1 MGLCAWLTGSLSALL
16 LAVPSHAAE
25 LEENPHQFTLRVL
38 TLNINGLPPPL
49 KDNAPPL
56 MERIAEIL
64 RQRRAQGTQPHVVL
78 LQEAFSSASRIVVEK
93 SGYEFVQA
101 GPGAD
106 AVSAPPAPRRSL
118 ASMVGLPDMPQSAK
132 LLGSGLY
139 VLSDYEIE
147 QSAFQTFGAAACA
160 GFDCFANKAV
170 MWVRFR
176 PPRFRHAVNVI
187 TSHMN
192 SDRSAGVP
200 VSMRTRAHAA
210 QTDILARF
218 IETTLDPGEP
228 LILAGD
234 FNTSYPPRLV
244 YFRSRVVALDSAEIC
259 LAMREGCRI
268 GAGTRPD
275 ELLYHTNDKHY
286 YRPGRRATVRPL
298 FSLRNFREEVDGRPL
313 SDHTGYE
320 VHYALAARPS
330 GRPRQL
336 SQASA
341 VGQAMP

>member
-1 MGLCAWLTGSLSALL
+1 MGLCTWLTGILSTLL
-16 LAVPSHAAE
+16 FAVPSHAAE
-25 LEENPHQFTLRVL
+25 PEENPHQFTLKVL

-49 KDNAPPL
+49 KNDAAPL

-64 RQRRAQGTQPHVVL
+64 RQRRAQGTQPHIVL

-93 SGYEFVQA
+93 SGYQFIHA
-101 GPGAD
+101 GPGSEAT
-106 AVSAPPAPRRSL
+106 SGAPMPRRSL
-118 ASMVGLPDMPQSAK
+118 AGMVGLPDIPQSAK
-132 LLGSGLY
+132 LVGSGLY

-147 QSAFQTFGAAACA
+147 QSAFQTFGDNACA

-170 MWVRFR
+170 MWARFR
-176 PPRFRHAVNVI
+176 VPRFGHAVNVI

-210 QTDILARF
+210 QTDILAQF
-218 IETTLDPGEP
+218 LETTFDPGEP

-234 FNTSYPPRLV
+234 FNTSFPPRLV

-259 LAMREGCRI
+259 LAMRAGCRI
-268 GAGTRPD
+268 GTGTRPE
-275 ELLYHTNDKHY
+275 ELLYATNDKHY
-286 YRPGRRATVRPL
+286 YRPGQRVTIQPL
-298 FSLRNFREEVDGRPL
+298 LSVRNFREEIDGRPL

-320 VHYALAARPS
+320 VHYALAERPDE
-330 GRPRQL
+330 RLPQL
-336 SQASA
+336 SQA
-341 VGQAMP
+341 MP